1 MMKTIKGLRP
11 IMQKMMTKNQ
21 LIQFKMNFNNS
32 RRKYKRRNLEH
43 WSIIVIESLN
53 KTTKLQ
59 NRKDGSMECQVFFSK
74 TSKSM
79 GLIKRLYLR
88 AGNLIF
94 RAR

>member
-1 MMKTIKGLRP
+1 MKTIKGLRP

-53 KTTKLQ
+53 KTTKL
-59 NRKDGSMECQVFFSK
+59 
-74 TSKSM
+74 
-79 GLIKRLYLR
+79 
-88 AGNLIF
+88 
-94 RAR
+94 